1 MFWEVSPYLH
11 VCHLLQD
18 QEPFGCFIFN
28 AIANANAISVLENF
42 SIIDMH
48 FTLLTVI
55 PLSAETLILL
65 ISATLTLTV
74 CSINEYMFEQRKWR
88 TEDTGYVLGPNET
101 ASERNSE
108 LHLILQTT
116 EV

>member
-11 VCHLLQD
+11 VCHLLKD
-18 QEPFGCFIFN
+18 QEPFGYFIF
-28 AIANANAISVLENF
+28 NAISVLENF

-55 PLSAETLILL
+55 PLSVETLILL

-101 ASERNSE
+101 TSERNSE

>member
-1 MFWEVSPYLH
+1 MDVQLAL
-11 VCHLLQD
+11 V
-18 QEPFGCFIFN
+18 
-28 AIANANAISVLENF
+28 
-42 SIIDMH
+42 
-48 FTLLTVI
+48 TLDSYRYVYI
-55 PLSAETLILL
+55 

-101 ASERNSE
+101 TSERNSE